1 MIKQLRIAVIV
12 TVLMMVGTGLVYP
25 LVMTGLAKVVFP
37 NQANGS
43 LIKKDGVTIGS
54 SLIGQSFVDPN
65 TDLTLPGY
73 FRSRPSA
80 AGAGYDAGV
89 SSGSNLG
96 PTNQVLI
103 DRVTADV
110 AAIRTENGLAANATI
125 PVDLVTPSGGG
136 LDPAISPAAAAL
148 QVARVAKQ
156 RGLTEDQVRGVL
168 ELASFESFDST
179 HQAFLD
185 QLTESI
191 GIVINT
197 IEANT
202 RTEDLLKQS
211 QSLAN
216 ELQSQQD
223 QLQRTN
229 DELAEKARQ
238 LVQHF
243 RKMFKCCEV
252 SVTAAHGQLSV
263 RQVIC

>member
-125 PVDLVTPSGGG
+125 PVDLVTTSGSG
-136 LDPAISPAAAAL
+136 LDPAISPAAAEI

-156 RGLTEDQVRGVL
+156 RGLTEDQVRAAVKNATSGRTLWVFGEERVNVL
-168 ELASFESFDST
+168 ELNLALGAMKPMPAPIVSPAASP
-179 HQAFLD
+179 
-185 QLTESI
+185 
-191 GIVINT
+191 
-197 IEANT
+197 
-202 RTEDLLKQS
+202 
-211 QSLAN
+211 
-216 ELQSQQD
+216 
-223 QLQRTN
+223 
-229 DELAEKARQ
+229 
-238 LVQHF
+238 
-243 RKMFKCCEV
+243 
-252 SVTAAHGQLSV
+252 AATPAA
-263 RQVIC
+263 